1 MPLATTG
8 RITLGC
14 TATAGRC
21 ALFLI
26 NAFRHC
32 TSGGSLRPRILRALH
47 ESGVRCVPVILIV
60 AIFTGM
66 VLGLQG
72 HYVLSRF
79 GASGLLGTLVSLSL
93 CRELAPVLAAL
104 MIAGQAGSSIAA
116 ELGMQRSTEQIDAL
130 DLIGIRPEGFLAGQ
144 RLFAALLTYPI
155 LTAAFVLVGTYGG
168 YLAGCVLLPVPA
180 PEFWS
185 AVHEAIRPRDVAECL
200 IKSLA
205 FGLLCT
211 TIACYSGFHA
221 HLSGLSGARAVSLGT
236 VRAVVA
242 SSIGVLATDYLITS
256 LLV

>member
-1 MPLATTG
+1 MLLETTG
-8 RITLGC
+8 RIALGC
-14 TATAGRC
+14 TATLGRC
-21 ALFLI
+21 TSFLLKSLF
-26 NAFRHC
+26 HC
-32 TSGGSLRPRILRALH
+32 ASGGSLLPRLLRALH
-47 ESGVRCVPVILIV
+47 ECGVRCVPVILIV

-144 RLFAALLTYPI
+144 RLFAALLAYPI
-155 LTAAFVLVGTYGG
+155 LTATFVLVGIYGG

-180 PEFWS
+180 PEYWS

-200 IKSLA
+200 VKSLS

-221 HLSGLSGARAVSLGT
+221 HLSGLAGARAVSLGT
-236 VRAVVA
+236 IRAVVA
-242 SSIGVLATDYLITS
+242 SSVAVLATDYLITS

>member
-1 MPLATTG
+1 
-8 RITLGC
+8 
-14 TATAGRC
+14 
-21 ALFLI
+21 
-26 NAFRHC
+26 
-32 TSGGSLRPRILRALH
+32 
-47 ESGVRCVPVILIV
+47 VPVILIV
-60 AIFTGM
+60 ATFTGM

-79 GASGLLGTLVSLSL
+79 GASSLLGTLVSLSL

-130 DLIGIRPEGFLAGQ
+130 DLIGVRAEGFLVGQ
-144 RLFAALLTYPI
+144 RIFASLLSFPI
-155 LTAAFVLVGTYGG
+155 LTAAFVIVGTYGG

-185 AVHEAIRPRDVAECL
+185 AVHEAVRPRDIAECL

-242 SSIGVLATDYLITS
+242 SSIAVLATDYLITS

>member
-8 RITLGC
+8 RLAIHC
-14 TATAGRC
+14 TETVGRC
-21 ALFLI
+21 SLFLI

-32 TSGGSLRPRILRALH
+32 SSGGSLWERFIRALH

-60 AIFTGM
+60 ATFTGM

-116 ELGMQRSTEQIDAL
+116 ELGMQRTTEQIDAL
-130 DLIGIRPEGFLAGQ
+130 ELLGIRPEGFLVGQ
-144 RLFAALLTYPI
+144 RLIASILTYPI
-155 LTAAFVLVGTYGG
+155 LTCAFVLVGTYGG

-180 PEFWS
+180 TEFWAS
-185 AVHEAIRPRDVAECL
+185 VHEAIRPRDIQECL
-200 IKSLA
+200 IKSLT

-211 TIACYSGFHA
+211 TIACYSGFHN

-242 SSIGVLATDYLITS
+242 SSIAVLATDYLITS

>member
-8 RITLGC
+8 RIALSCAST
-14 TATAGRC
+14 TGRC
-21 ALFLI
+21 ALFLV
-26 NAFRHC
+26 NAFHHC
-32 TSGGSLRPRILRALH
+32 SSGGGLFPRTLRALH
-47 ESGVRCVPVILIV
+47 ESGVRCVPVILVV

-66 VLGLQG
+66 VLALQG

-130 DLIGIRPEGFLAGQ
+130 ELIGIRPEGFLAGQ
-144 RLFAALLTYPI
+144 RLFASLIVYPI
-155 LTAAFVLVGTYGG
+155 LTATFVLVGTYGG

-185 AVHEAIRPRDVAECL
+185 AVHEAIRPKDVMECV
-200 IKSLA
+200 IKSLV

-211 TIACYSGFHA
+211 TIACYSGFNA

-242 SSIGVLATDYLITS
+242 SSITVLATDYLITS